1 MQNNIL
7 TLRDAKKEFTEIK
20 KAFGLKG
27 AGTMKEPFKLDTK
40 CGLYIFHF
48 DEKSIFGRFEDLK
61 IENLPLQFQ
70 EANNTLFKI
79 SYYPNLHSGK
89 MNFHFHQIF
98 DFIDTIGR
106 ILED

>member
-7 TLRDAKKEFTEIK
+7 TLRDAKKEFTQIK
-20 KAFGLKG
+20 KALNLKG
-27 AGTMKEPFKLDTK
+27 AGTMKEPFKINTK
-40 CGLYIFHF
+40 WGLYIFHF
-48 DEKSIFGRFEDLK
+48 DEKSIFGRFENLK
-61 IENLPLQFQ
+61 IENLPQQFQ

-79 SYYPNLHSGK
+79 YYYPNLHTGK

-98 DFIDTIGR
+98 DFIDTIER